1 VHRWCRPLHL
11 PSRVADDRPVRVSLR
26 AVAALAS
33 LSAGATVAAALAT
46 GAAGAARPAV
56 APGTGAATGVYRPP
70 VAPFRVIRPFQPP
83 PTPYAAGHRGVD
95 LATHVGQEVLAAGA
109 GSVRFSGPV
118 AGRGV
123 VVIAH
128 PDGVLTEYEPVRPA
142 VVPGAVVRIGQVIGH
157 VLGQH
162 GAWPAGACLH
172 WGARRDGRYFDPLSL
187 LRALGVVRLVPLHG
201 PVPGLA
207 DFASGARAPPPSSS
221 AGMGL
226 VVGLAQ
232 PFHRDVRVELGGGEA
247 GVAE

>member
-1 VHRWCRPLHL
+1 
-11 PSRVADDRPVRVSLR
+11 
-26 AVAALAS
+26 
-33 LSAGATVAAALAT
+33 VAAALAT
-46 GAAGAARPAV
+46 GAADAARPAV
-56 APGTGAATGVYRPP
+56 APGTGTAVTGVYRPP
-70 VAPFRVIRPFQPP
+70 VAPLRVIRPFQPP

-95 LATHVGQEVLAAGA
+95 LATHVGQQVLAAGA
-109 GSVRFSGPV
+109 GTVRFSGPV

-123 VVIAH
+123 IVIAH

-142 VVPGAVVRIGQVIGH
+142 VAAGAVVRIGQVIGH
-157 VLGQH
+157 VLGKH

-172 WGARRDGRYFDPLSL
+172 WGARRGGHYFDPLSL

-201 PVPGLA
+201 PVPGLPH
-207 DFASGARAPPPSSS
+207 FASGARSPPPPSGS
-221 AGMGL
+221 GMGL